1 MQDLLDVHKTL
12 ISIQAQLTGF
22 ERDNL
27 QIQSLIQK
35 NEGRLMELIQDH
47 ELRLRDLEAVSNR
60 GRGMLAAYATLA
72 GVLSGCVVFLLQ
84 RLLQ

>member
-1 MQDLLDVHKTL
+1 MDEMLHIHKTL

-27 QIQSLIQK
+27 QIQALIQR

-47 ELRLRDLEAVSNR
+47 EVRLRDLEAVANR
-60 GRGMLAAYATLA
+60 GRGMLTAYATLA
-72 GVLSGCVVFLLQ
+72 GVLSGCVVAALQ
-84 RLLQ
+84 TIFQ